1 MIKRLKRKYIFIVM
15 LAVTLVLG
23 IIITA
28 INITSY
34 SSLNSMMYDKLV
46 LIVENEG
53 KMPDFPLP
61 ENPDEDE
68 EGEGSED
75 GNDTDEDGGTSDVG
89 ATEGGTDTDEGGSSD
104 GGETGDTGDTEDGN
118 NDKNKEEKEE
128 DIRQN
133 MSPETPFETRYFTVK
148 FDTGGTVLAVDT
160 SKIAAVDEGRAEKY
174 ARQMFSENSDSGY
187 LESYKYLRGVTEDGS
202 IIYVFL
208 DATREL
214 KSVQSFLISS
224 LVISGVGII
233 LIFILVVLLSD
244 FALKPI
250 LESYK
255 KQKRFITDA
264 GHEMKTPLTVISA
277 NAEIIEMESGESQWI
292 DGIKSQ
298 VSKLASLTEKLVV
311 LSKMEEGIKLEMNE
325 FSVSEA
331 FYDTCAQYKSIAM
344 SKGVSFELVIPEN
357 VHMVGNEVELRRCIT
372 LLADNA
378 FRYVNEGGNVLVKV
392 QKLAGQVEIRFSNTT
407 NGVEKG
413 SLDRWF
419 DRFYRTDLS
428 RNSDTGGSGI
438 GLSVVQAIVHAH
450 GGSVRAHSDDGV
462 TVEFIIT
469 I

>member
-1 MIKRLKRKYIFIVM
+1 MIKRLKRKYILIVM
-15 LAVTLVLG
+15 IAVTLVLG

-34 SSLNSMMYDKLV
+34 SSLNSQLYDKLT

-61 ENPDEDE
+61 DTSEDDQEDTEKGDESDTEADQDE
-68 EGEGSED
+68 VTDGTETEGSED
-75 GNDTDEDGGTSDVG
+75 G
-89 ATEGGTDTDEGGSSD
+89 SD
-104 GGETGDTGDTEDGN
+104 G
-118 NDKNKEEKEE
+118 NDKKGEKEEKEE
-128 DIRQN
+128 EKKEDVRDS

-148 FDTGGTVLAVDT
+148 FDTGGAVLAVDT
-160 SKIAAVDEGRAEKY
+160 TKIAAVDTERAEQY
-174 ARQMFSENSDSGY
+174 ARQMYSQDNDSGY

-214 KSVQSFLISS
+214 KSVRSFLVSS
-224 LVISGVGII
+224 LFISGLGIV
-233 LIFILVVLLSD
+233 LIFIIVLLLSD
-244 FALKPI
+244 FALRPI
-250 LESYK
+250 IESYE

-277 NAEIIEMESGESQWI
+277 NAEIIEMENGESQWTE
-292 DGIKSQ
+292 GIRSQ
-298 VSKLASLTEKLVV
+298 VAKLASLTEKLVI
-311 LSKMEEGIKLEMNE
+311 LSKMEEGVKLEMNE

-331 FYDTCAQYKSIAM
+331 FFDTCEQYRSIAM
-344 SKGVSFELVIPEN
+344 SKGVSFELAISEN
-357 VHMVGNEVELRRCIT
+357 VRMVGNEGELRRCIT

-378 FRYVNEGGNVLVKV
+378 FRYVDEGGSVSVRV
-392 QKLAGQVEIRFSNTT
+392 QKLTNGVEIRFSNTT
-407 NGVEKG
+407 SGIEKG

-450 GGSVRAHSDDGV
+450 GGTVRAHSDDGI
-462 TVEFIIT
+462 TAEFIIN

>member
-1 MIKRLKRKYIFIVM
+1 MIKRLKRKYTLFVM
-15 LAVTLVLG
+15 LSVTAVLS
-23 IIITA
+23 IIVTA

-34 SSLNSMMYDKLV
+34 SSLNSQLYDKLS

-61 ENPDEDE
+61 DTPEEDPENPDNSEDSGSDSVTDTDQNTGE
-68 EGEGSED
+68 EGEE
-75 GNDTDEDGGTSDVG
+75 
-89 ATEGGTDTDEGGSSD
+89 TEGTGTDQGGK
-104 GGETGDTGDTEDGN
+104 EE
-118 NDKNKEEKEE
+118 EEKEE
-128 DIRQN
+128 EKKEDVRDS

-148 FDTGGTVLAVDT
+148 FDTDGTVLSVDT
-160 SKIAAVDEGRAEKY
+160 SKIAAIDTAQAEEY
-174 ARQMFSENSDSGY
+174 ASMIYSKEKENGY
-187 LESYKYLRGVTEDGS
+187 IESYKYMRGVTEDGS

-214 KSVQSFLISS
+214 KSVRSFLISS
-224 LVISGVGII
+224 LVISGLGIV
-233 LIFILVVLLSD
+233 LIFIVAVLLSD
-244 FALKPI
+244 IVLKPI
-250 LESYK
+250 IESYE

-277 NAEIIEMESGESQWI
+277 NAEIIEMESGESQWTE
-292 DGIKSQ
+292 GIRSQ
-298 VSKLASLTEKLVV
+298 VAKLASLTEKLVI
-311 LSKMEEGIKLEMNE
+311 LSKMEEGVKLEMNE

-331 FYDTCAQYKSIAM
+331 FFDTCEQYRSIAM
-344 SKGVSFELVIPEN
+344 SKGVSFELAISEN
-357 VHMVGNEVELRRCIT
+357 VRMVGNEGELRRCIT

-378 FRYVNEGGNVLVKV
+378 FRYVNEGGSVLVKV
-392 QKLAGQVEIRFSNTT
+392 QKLANGVEIRFSNTT
-407 NGVEKG
+407 SGVEKG

-450 GGSVRAHSDDGV
+450 GGTVRAHSDDGV
-462 TVEFIIT
+462 TVEFIIS